1 MQEKINKI
9 RLEAEKELQDANEER
24 QVEDIRVRYLGK
36 KGKITTLLKG
46 LKDIP
51 QEERPLVG
59 G

>member
-36 KGKITTLLKG
+36 KGKITLFLRASRTFPKK
-46 LKDIP
+46 KD
-51 QEERPLVG
+51 L
-59 G
+59 